1 MVQKL
6 ISPSKHAGSDPETFR
21 LRPVMAITASV
32 QTQSGRIV
40 HAGSDFPQPF
50 QFRFSKEGMD
60 HIVQKQ
66 QQQKTNNNNKKP
78 ESELDGLVRV
88 WPNASGLE
96 ASQMHLVCKNPPAR
110 FWPMLLS
117 QSGPDAN
124 RIRHVYCRGSLHV
137 TAVKKR
143 YRCTRP

>member
-32 QTQSGRIV
+32 QPQSGRIV

-60 HIVQKQ
+60 YIVQKN
-66 QQQKTNNNNKKP
+66 KNKKQTKTTTTKN
-78 ESELDGLVRV
+78 
-88 WPNASGLE
+88 PNPNWMAWSGFGLE

-124 RIRHVYCRGSLHV
+124 GIRHVYCRGSLHV